1 MANPIQSIADYRG
14 TFEQNQTSTL
24 FLRLTTF
31 EGQATD
37 PESIS
42 IDIVDE
48 SNESFSSGIAEKV
61 VDGFYIHDWKVA
73 LDQSSGTYTV
83 TWTYVIGG
91 VTYTEVQQ
99 VIVAAR
105 SGGLTSSLYSDRLS
119 AIRMALTVHL
129 SCAQAIPVY
138 DEQGIIEADNQT
150 VSFNFPRWNQN
161 MMTRLY
167 LNGKPVTEGAT
178 INYFKGKVI
187 FANVLTEYDTVN
199 MDYNFRWFD
208 DAELDRFLQNA
219 VSTLNN
225 YPPVSGHNL
234 YSVPD
239 MFIPHTLYGA
249 ARDAIRHLLMCL
261 QFQEPQ
267 EVFGGPENAKNAF
280 AQLETLKKNFEED
293 FKALLEQKKF
303 GSYVGLTKAVVTP
316 EYTLPG
322 GRSRWF
328 RHLFKNGS
336 GS

>member
-1 MANPIQSIADYRG
+1 MANSIQSVADYRG
-14 TFEQNQTSTL
+14 TFEQNHTSTL

-37 PESIS
+37 PETIS
-42 IDIVDE
+42 IDITDELDE
-48 SNESFSSGIAEKV
+48 SVSSGTPEKV
-61 VDGFYIHDWKVA
+61 VEGFYIHDWQVA
-73 LDQSSGTYTV
+73 SDQSSGVYTV
-83 TWTYVIGG
+83 TWSYVING
-91 VTYTEVQQ
+91 VTYTEIQQ
-99 VIVAAR
+99 IMVAAG
-105 SGGLTSSLYSDRLS
+105 SGAGSNSLYSDRLS
-119 AIRMALTVHL
+119 AIRMALTVHIK
-129 SCAQAIPVY
+129 CAQAIPVY
-138 DEQGIIEADNQT
+138 NEQGIIEADNKT

-167 LNGKPVTEGAT
+167 LNEKPVTEGAT

-187 FANVLTEYDTVN
+187 FDNELTEYDTVN

-208 DAELDRFLQNA
+208 DADLDRFLQNA
-219 VSTLNN
+219 ISTVNN
-225 YPPVSGHNL
+225 YPPVSGYNL
-234 YSVPD
+234 YSFPD
-239 MFIPHTLYGA
+239 MYVTHVMYGA
-249 ARDAIRHLLMCL
+249 ARDAIRYLLMCL

-267 EVFGGPENAKNAF
+267 EVFGGPENSKNAF
-280 AQLETLKKNFEED
+280 QQLEALKKNYEED